1 MGVTVTHSTR
11 GLWGF
16 WALED
21 WLRRSRWHKNRH
33 NTALLSETLIPDPSA
48 AMPTQP
54 RDEGDPPREH
64 DSSPITCSPIE
75 SKVVTI
81 NLSMPAAATVPRQ
94 AAVCTEQPRS
104 AGGSGS
110 SSVLRG
116 ECEVLPPDSEG
127 HVIDLVKDQLPELQL
142 TEEDK
147 RKNMELL
154 EEAKK
159 ASERFLTRRGRRS
172 ACSPSELST
181 GAVSVTGVGASSTF
195 APHSSSAASRSS
207 SQASHP
213 QAGLSSLLGPQ
224 GSRASVDQK
233 VREKPGKPAI
243 PASISEGSV
252 ESGLGRDLQAGA
264 QPERKDLP
272 TGAGRKD
279 PEEKGPDSRTP
290 PDSQSPST
298 RPSSRGSAQRA
309 PCTAVIKTIDAFPPL
324 MRATSWDQT
333 GSSPEDEEALPFIS
347 ETAGCQDFPPLSTKM
362 QKLAKL
368 REEHKLQRNQSVVG
382 SKLPNLSEAAEQ
394 DAEEDTHE
402 KLDALPNISDIM
414 LRKLKLH
421 RAQMGSAPPLTEK
434 EVEVCVATPC
444 VCAFLCTFLQ
454 LLAPAQPCLME
465 VWPRQHAEVHS
476 AHAHPVHGTR
486 QVKVFRQ
493 SPSRVP
499 PPQNAFIQ
507 LSLAFRNDSYTLET
521 RLRQAERERDLAE
534 ENTEVELL
542 GFRSTLQGT
551 AALWQNQEH
560 RESYQHLLETVA
572 VLHRLATRLSSRAE
586 MVGAVRQERRMNKAT
601 EVMMQYVE
609 NLKRTYEKD
618 HAELMEFKK
627 LANQNSSRGFAASL
641 ETEDGVPRSSRSMSL
656 TMGKTL
662 PRRRVSVAV
671 VPKFNLV
678 SIPGQAAVTTRP
690 VLPVLV
696 HPALHPTNVNSTAC
710 EAGGVKT
717 HPPVMEQP
725 TQVNPPCGKTVPEP
739 EGRAAVTADLN
750 RPVPPAE
757 LCPDTKAKIE
767 EEAYKKGYQEGLRRS
782 KELQELKELKEEEE
796 EDEEE
801 EKEQQEEEEEEEKA
815 EDCREGEKLQD
826 IKSSS
831 RFERTLEVFD
841 WLCPKVFR
849 TKRLLC
855 VILSLFT
862 IMLFAVCIF
871 HCFGDDR
878 NGLGD
883 MSSGAG
889 LGPAKKR
896 SPRTTL
902 SCLHWTPSRGTES
915 RSLNSAI
922 TMAIARLLC
931 SLLLGSAVCGQL
943 LQRHN
948 FT

>member
-1 MGVTVTHSTR
+1 M
-11 GLWGF
+11 
-16 WALED
+16 
-21 WLRRSRWHKNRH
+21 RSRWHKNRH

-94 AAVCTEQPRS
+94 AAVCTEQPRPHS
-104 AGGSGS
+104 LRPRVTRKSLPGGNAITA
-110 SSVLRG
+110 V
-116 ECEVLPPDSEG
+116 DSEG

-213 QAGLSSLLGPQ
+213 QAALSALSAVDMPEANCVSLPGHQ

-233 VREKPGKPAI
+233 LKEKPGKPAI
-243 PASISEGSV
+243 PASISEGSM

-394 DAEEDTHE
+394 DADLCPFVEEDTHE

-434 EVEVCVATPC
+434 EVE
-444 VCAFLCTFLQ
+444 
-454 LLAPAQPCLME
+454 
-465 VWPRQHAEVHS
+465 
-476 AHAHPVHGTR
+476 
-486 QVKVFRQ
+486 
-493 SPSRVP
+493 
-499 PPQNAFIQ
+499 NAFIQ

-815 EDCREGEKLQD
+815 E
-826 IKSSS
+826 
-831 RFERTLEVFD
+831 
-841 WLCPKVFR
+841 
-849 TKRLLC
+849 
-855 VILSLFT
+855 
-862 IMLFAVCIF
+862 
-871 HCFGDDR
+871 
-878 NGLGD
+878 
-883 MSSGAG
+883 
-889 LGPAKKR
+889 
-896 SPRTTL
+896 
-902 SCLHWTPSRGTES
+902 
-915 RSLNSAI
+915 
-922 TMAIARLLC
+922 
-931 SLLLGSAVCGQL
+931 
-943 LQRHN
+943 
-948 FT
+948 